1 MDIGICRIG
10 ISIVIDGHIHKR
22 EVVFFG
28 DSDASMRQ
36 YRILDWTYCTDIYIY
51 GKCIYVNRPCSM
63 CFCYR
68 SCVEGQEDSGGQA
81 EGAEALGLVPW
92 ENCAVM

>member
-36 YRILDWTYCTDIYIY
+36 YRILDWTYCTDIYI
-51 GKCIYVNRPCSM
+51 
-63 CFCYR
+63 
-68 SCVEGQEDSGGQA
+68 
-81 EGAEALGLVPW
+81 
-92 ENCAVM
+92 